1 MITLNNN
8 NRCFMDK
15 KKESQKHNKEDLA
28 FQSHAVVP
36 KVQTAEGFR
45 RDFLRKTVKK
55 EKHKAA

>member
-1 MITLNNN
+1 
-8 NRCFMDK
+8 MDK
-15 KKESQKHNKEDLA
+15 KRESQKLNKEESA
-28 FQSHAVVP
+28 FHSHAVVP